1 MSEAQAQTGQQ
12 GRPPERDHSM
22 FDAELSGAV
31 LNMHLLGRLL
41 RWLKPYR
48 PSLIISAILI
58 LIASTVAVTMEVVI
72 SRVLIDYI
80 IVGNAGG
87 EAEVEMPD
95 LGMIAL
101 TQWLESRLEIEAL
114 FAAGLIFSVLMVT
127 YAFAGHAHRLTLI
140 SSIVRGL
147 RDLRQDLFAHMETRP
162 SSFYDKVPVGRI
174 MTRVTNDVE
183 ALYEMLR
190 GFGGL
195 IGEFVPFLVALT
207 IMLSASTELTFV
219 LLLLVPIV
227 AVSTFF
233 FRRATREVFRLV
245 RNSVSALNQNLQENL
260 SGMQVVQLS
269 QRQDR
274 NLKTYTDINKSN
286 RRYEFR
292 SINLATLY
300 GAFNDS
306 LASIGLG
313 VIIWYGGGE
322 VIQKEMTLGGVILFT
337 RFMNMLFTPVV
348 MLGEQLNVL
357 FRAMASGERIFQ
369 ALDWDEQIHEPEN
382 PVELPERLEGKVEF
396 RNLNFGY
403 SRDVPILKDVSL
415 VINPG
420 EKLAI
425 VGPTGSGKSTMIR
438 LLGRFYD
445 FERGMI
451 FLDDIDLN
459 DLRSSDVRRRIGVV
473 LQDFHIFSGTVI
485 DNIILGNPDIS
496 RERAMEAAKTVN
508 AEGFIS
514 RLPQGYDT
522 PLVERGSNLSQG
534 QRQLL
539 AFARVLAADPEI
551 LILDEATASID
562 TETELLI
569 QDGLRKLMKG
579 RTSILIAHRLQTVQE
594 ADRVL
599 VLHHG
604 VVKELGTHEELL
616 ALKGLYYTLH
626 ELQFQDV
633 SIDEAGNRY
642 DEQGNLINEFGH
654 PIDEDGNLI
663 DEHGNIKE

>member
-1 MSEAQAQTGQQ
+1 
-12 GRPPERDHSM
+12 M

-31 LNMHLLGRLL
+31 LNLQLLGRIIQ
-41 RWLKPYR
+41 WLKPYGKMLAL
-48 PSLIISAILI
+48 SGVLVLINST
-58 LIASTVAVTMEVVI
+58 IAVVMEIII
-72 SRVLIDYI
+72 SRVLVDYI
-80 IVGNAGG
+80 IRGHTQSS
-87 EAEVEMPD
+87 MPD
-95 LGMIAL
+95 LGMIDL
-101 TQWLESRLEIEAL
+101 TKWTEAELHVEPIIAAGIL
-114 FAAGLIFSVLMVT
+114 FAAFMTI
-127 YAFAGHAHRLTLI
+127 YAITGHLHRMSLI

-147 RDLRQDLFAHMETRP
+147 RDLRQDLFSHLEVRP
-162 SSFYDKVPVGRI
+162 SSFYDKVAVGRV
-174 MTRVTNDVE
+174 MTRVTNDIE

-190 GFGGL
+190 GMGGL
-195 IGEFVPFLVALT
+195 VGQFVPFFVALAVMVSSNIGLT
-207 IMLSASTELTFV
+207 IV

-227 AVSTFF
+227 GTSTYF
-233 FRRATREVFRLV
+233 FRKASREVFRLV

-269 QRQDR
+269 ERQEH
-274 NLKTYTDINKSN
+274 NLGVYTEINKSN

-292 SINLATLY
+292 SINLSTLY

-313 VIIWYGGGE
+313 IIIWYGSGQ
-322 VIQKEMTLGGVILFT
+322 VMDQVMTLGGVILFT
-337 RFMNMLFTPVV
+337 RFMGMLFTPVV
-348 MLGEQLNVL
+348 QLGEQLNVL

-369 ALDWDEQIHEPEN
+369 ALDWDEQIHEPEH
-382 PVELPERLEGKVEF
+382 PVQLPARLEGKVEF
-396 RNLNFGY
+396 RHLNFGY
-403 SRDVPILKDVSL
+403 SKDTPILKDVS
-415 VINPG
+415 VTIQPG

-445 FERGMI
+445 FDRGMI
-451 FLDDIDLN
+451 FLDNIDLN
-459 DLRSSDVRRRIGVV
+459 DLRSRDVRQRIGVV
-473 LQDFHIFSGTVI
+473 LQDFHIFSGTI
-485 DNIILGNPDIS
+485 LDNIILGNPTIT
-496 RERAMEAAKTVN
+496 RERAIEAASTVN
-508 AEGFIS
+508 ANGFIS
-514 RLPQGYDT
+514 RLPLGYET

-569 QDGLRKLMKG
+569 QDGLRKLMQG
-579 RTSILIAHRLQTVQE
+579 RTSILIAHRLQTIQE
-594 ADRVL
+594 ADHIL

-604 VVKELGTHEELL
+604 VVREYGSHEELL

-633 SIDEAGNRY
+633 G
-642 DEQGNLINEFGH
+642 
-654 PIDEDGNLI
+654 I
-663 DEHGNIKE
+663 DEHGNPIDDLIAE

>member
-1 MSEAQAQTGQQ
+1 MSEAKAQNRSG
-12 GRPPERDHSM
+12 RDHSM

-48 PSLIISAILI
+48 LSIFISAILI
-58 LIASTVAVTMEVVI
+58 LLASTTAVIMEVVI
-72 SRVLIDYI
+72 SRVLVDYI
-80 IVGNAGG
+80 IQGNTGRN
-87 EAEVEMPD
+87 MPD
-95 LGMIAL
+95 LGMIDL
-101 TQWLESRLEIEAL
+101 TKWLQQVLHLPAIFSAGIL
-114 FAAGLIFSVLMVT
+114 FAVLMAT
-127 YAFAGHAHRLTLI
+127 YAISGHAHRLTLI
-140 SSIVRGL
+140 GSIVRGL
-147 RDLRQDLFAHMETRP
+147 RDLRQDLFSHMETRP
-162 SSFYDKVPVGRI
+162 NSFYDKVAVGRI

-207 IMLSASTELTFV
+207 IMLSASVKMTFV

-227 AVSTFF
+227 GVSTFF

-260 SGMQVVQLS
+260 AGMQVVQLS

-274 NLKTYTDINKSN
+274 NLQIYTDINKSN

-292 SINLATLY
+292 SINLNTLY

-313 VIIWYGGGE
+313 VIIFYGSGLHL
-322 VIQKEMTLGGVILFT
+322 QDEMTVGGVILFT

-382 PVELPERLEGKVEF
+382 PVELSERLEGKVEF
-396 RNLNFGY
+396 RHLNFGY
-403 SRDVPILKDVSL
+403 APDVPILKDVSL
-415 VINPG
+415 VIRPG

-438 LLGRFYD
+438 LLGRSYD
-445 FERGMI
+445 FDHGMI

-459 DLRSSDVRRRIGVV
+459 DLRSRDLRRRIGVV
-473 LQDFHIFSGTVI
+473 LQDFHIFSGSVL
-485 DNIILGNPDIS
+485 DNIILGNPDIT
-496 RERAMEAAKTVN
+496 RERAIEAAKTVN
-508 AEGFIS
+508 ADGFIR

-551 LILDEATASID
+551 LVLDEATASID

-569 QDGLRKLMKG
+569 QDALRKLMAG
-579 RTSILIAHRLQTVQE
+579 RTSILIAHRLQTIQE

-604 VVKELGTHEELL
+604 EVKELGTHEELL
-616 ALKGLYYTLH
+616 AQKGLYYTLH

-633 SIDEAGNRY
+633 TIDEEGNRY
-642 DEQGNLINEFGH
+642 DEDGNLINEFGH
-654 PIDEDGNLI
+654 PIDEQGNLI
-663 DEHGNIKE
+663 DEHGNIKDS